1 MRKSLESEP
10 SIPKVLVDLVL
21 LNHYLIVTSILV
33 PVIPEQNLEISER
46 VCEEENLKKKSIK
59 GVCNINSSKR
69 KNTRNTIV

>member
-46 VCEEENLKKKSIK
+46 VCEEENSKK
-59 GVCNINSSKR
+59 NR
-69 KNTRNTIV
+69 